1 MTPDPQQT
9 AETIRTKAPRF
20 KPRVALVL
28 GTGIGGLADAVEN
41 PTVIDYSDLPGFPR
55 ATVEGHAGR
64 LILGELASVEVA
76 CMQGRVH
83 LYEGYPATDLALP
96 IRALRL
102 AGCDTLVLTNAAGG
116 LNADFS
122 PGSLMMLADHINM
135 TSVNPLAGANDNR
148 FGPRFLDMTEAY
160 DQDLRQR
167 LAVTAKTLGITLNEG
182 VYIAVLGPNFE
193 TPAEIRAFRT
203 LGADAVGMSTVP
215 ECLVARHCGMRV
227 AAISTITNL
236 AAGMTD
242 EELSHDQSLAV
253 GAKAAK
259 NLNRLLQEFL
269 TGLSRETTS

>member
-1 MTPDPQQT
+1 MVPDPQQAT
-9 AETIRTKAPRF
+9 ETIWAKAPGF
-20 KPRVALVL
+20 EPRIALVL

-41 PTVIDYSDLPGFPR
+41 STVINYRDLPGFPR
-55 ATVEGHAGR
+55 VTVEGHAGR
-64 LILGELASVEVA
+64 LVLGELASVPVA

-83 LYEGYPATDLALP
+83 LYEGHPAADLALP
-96 IRALRL
+96 IRALHL

-116 LNADFS
+116 LNADFP

-135 TSVNPLAGANDNR
+135 TSVNPLTGANDKR
-148 FGPRFLDMTEAY
+148 FGPRFPDMTEAY
-160 DQDLRQR
+160 DQSLRRR
-167 LAVTAKTLGITLNEG
+167 LAVAATTLGITLHEG

-242 EELSHDQSLAV
+242 AELSHDQSLAV
-253 GAKAAK
+253 GAEAAK
-259 NLNRLLQEFL
+259 NLSRLLSEFL
-269 TGLSRETTS
+269 AGLSRETDS